1 MRQSQGADLDTV
13 PLCAYNIRL
22 AVRRPALS
30 ARQKERPAMVD
41 NLTFNVAQLLKEPV
55 GATRN
60 GMVVAALFGLLPEL
74 QQIISAAYPEQEATV
89 SPNGEDNPAG
99 APVLTGPVR
108 LMHTQG
114 GVLVQGRLHAQAML
128 SCSRCLEPVAVPL
141 DVELEEIFTPTIDVL
156 TGRPVQNEEED
167 RALWIDDRHLLDLG
181 EVLRQNVLLAL
192 PMHVLCREECR
203 GLCPVCGQDLNRGS
217 CGCTPEPD
225 TRWAALL
232 DLLQD

>member
-1 MRQSQGADLDTV
+1 MRQSQGADLDTG
-13 PLCAYNIRL
+13 PLYAYNNCL
-22 AVRRPALS
+22 AVSRHALGTRS
-30 ARQKERPAMVD
+30 EERPAVSD
-41 NLTFNVAQLLKEPV
+41 NLIFNVAQLLKEPV

-60 GMVVAALFGLLPEL
+60 GMVVADLFGLLPEL
-74 QQIISAAYPEQEATV
+74 QQMVTPAHREQEAIV
-89 SPNGEDNPAG
+89 SAEGEGSPAG
-99 APVLTGPVR
+99 PPVLTGPVR

-114 GVLVQGRLHAQAML
+114 GVLVQGGLHAQATL

-141 DVELEEIFTPTIDVL
+141 DVELEEIFTPIIDVL

-181 EVLRQNVLLAL
+181 EVLRQDVLLAL
-192 PMHVLCREECR
+192 PMHVLCREDCR
-203 GLCPVCGQDLNRGS
+203 GLCPTCGQNLNQGS

-232 DLLQD
+232 DLLKE